1 MRRSNRMSTNLQATG
16 RYIKRGKVTTMTTEQ
31 KKRMYQQIEKHGENL
46 KKIFKLEGDPIA
58 LCKKV
63 HRIEAKAYKL
73 ATDCCNGDITTEQ
86 WEGVSEG
93 ILERLDKVLNFVS
106 QGIPV
111 IVNGDARGYTLKIK
125 DRYVREH
132 SLDIHRD
139 WGGYG
144 IIAPDFDGK

>member
-1 MRRSNRMSTNLQATG
+1 MNA
-16 RYIKRGKVTTMTTEQ
+16 KQ
-31 KKRMYQQIEKHGENL
+31 KERMYQQIEKHGNDLKTIFNL
-46 KKIFKLEGDPIA
+46 TGDPIQI
-58 LCKKV
+58 CRRV
-63 HRIEAKAYKL
+63 HLLEAKAHKL
-73 ATDCCNGDITTEQ
+73 ATDYCNGDITTEQ

-93 ILERLDKVLNFVS
+93 ILERLDKVLNFVN